1 MAAGCLLLSGLLL
14 RLLLPSL
21 LRVCEPLIKEV
32 IVCSIIRITASV
44 LIAALLILILLVR
57 SLLIRSL
64 LILILLIRS
73 LLIRSLLILILLI
86 RSLLILILLVRSL
99 LILILLVLILLERSL
114 LEWSLLTI
122 SAAGARTAGTPISA
136 RPALPCILDLPVGLL
151 DFLETLLGIFLF
163 SRILIRVPLF
173 TLFAVRLLQICIT
186 AVIPD
191 SQHFERIGYHAC
203 PSPFSSLSR
212 MIIPYLTHTPE

>member
-1 MAAGCLLLSGLLL
+1 MSAGCLLFSGLLL

-44 LIAALLILILLVR
+44 LIAALLILILL
-57 SLLIRSL
+57 
-64 LILILLIRS
+64 
-73 LLIRSLLILILLI
+73 IRSLLILILLI

-99 LILILLVLILLERSL
+99 LILILLVLILLVRSL

-122 SAAGARTAGTPISA
+122 SAAVARTAGTPISA

>member
-73 LLIRSLLILILLI
+73 LLI
-86 RSLLILILLVRSL
+86 LILLVRSL

-122 SAAGARTAGTPISA
+122 SAAVARTAGTPISA